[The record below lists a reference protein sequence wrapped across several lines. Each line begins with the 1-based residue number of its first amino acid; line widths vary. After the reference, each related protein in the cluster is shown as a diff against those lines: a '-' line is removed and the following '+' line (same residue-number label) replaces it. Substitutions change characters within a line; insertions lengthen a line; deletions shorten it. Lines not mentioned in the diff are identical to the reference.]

1 MVCTTAWPGS
11 TTESRSPLSEPG
23 GEDRLERVNQLVGAS
38 LRIATDPML
47 HSGARVREVA
57 AVAGHDREL
66 LGRAWVKVRVG
77 ATRHPGRVLSTAE
90 SILRAALQEER
101 GRAA

>member
-11 TTESRSPLSEPG
+11 TTESRSTLSER
-23 GEDRLERVNQLVGAS
+23 GEDRLDRVNQLVGAS

-77 ATRHPGRVLSTAE
+77 ATCHPGRVLSTAE
-90 SILRAALQEER
+90 SILRAALEEER